1 VRAIRWQSLAK
12 VLVAAWSLAAGT
24 AEPAATAP
32 ADVAPAVVAPAVVAP
47 DLDAPQ
53 FAIPTTSDRAG
64 RVVAAVYIG
73 ERGPLRFILDT
84 GANRS
89 ALAERTVRNL
99 GLVPGGQA
107 MVHGITG
114 SAVMPTVEVAR
125 LRVGDLMMADQRLAV
140 LPDSVFAGADGILG
154 IDVVQRARVDVDFQ
168 NDQVVVGR
176 SGKRPPGDQLVV
188 PARLSR
194 GGLLLIRGK
203 VGRVRVK
210 AIIDT
215 GAERSL
221 GNEALRKALLV
232 REKQW
237 FGGEATKVVG
247 ATAQVAEGYAF
258 VAPTVALG
266 GDANVDNLSVTFGDF
281 HVFRI
286 WSLLDEPALVIGMDA
301 LGTLPGFSVDYPR
314 RQFLLKLAHP
324 APPPAGI

>member
-1 VRAIRWQSLAK
+1 MRAIRWQSLAPT
-12 VLVAAWSLAAGT
+12 LIAAWLLAAGA
-24 AEPAATAP
+24 AEPDTTVPAGAAP
-32 ADVAPAVVAPAVVAP
+32 ANVTAP

-53 FAIPTTSDRAG
+53 FAIPTTTDRVG
-64 RVVAAVYIG
+64 RVVTAVYIG
-73 ERGPLRFILDT
+73 EQGPLRFILDT

-89 ALAERTVRNL
+89 ALAERTVQSL

-114 SAVMPTVEVAR
+114 SAVMPTVEIAQ
-125 LRVGDLMMADQRLAV
+125 LRAGELTFPGQRLAV
-140 LPDSVFAGADGILG
+140 LPDTIFAGADGILG
-154 IDVVQRARVDVDFQ
+154 IDVVQHARIDVDFA
-168 NDQVVVGR
+168 NDQVSVRR
-176 SGKRPPGDQLVV
+176 SGARALGDRVVV

-194 GGLLLIRGK
+194 GGLLLIHGK

-221 GNEALRKALLV
+221 GNEALRKALAV
-232 REKQW
+232 REKDW

-266 GDANVDNLSVTFGDF
+266 GDANVDNLAVTFGDF

-314 RQFLLKLAHP
+314 RRFLLKLGRP
-324 APPPAGI
+324 APPPAGS

>member
-1 VRAIRWQSLAK
+1 MV
-12 VLVAAWSLAAGT
+12 VAAWSLAAGA

-32 ADVAPAVVAPAVVAP
+32 AVAATAIDAS

-53 FAIPTTSDRAG
+53 FAIPTNSARVG
-64 RVVAAVYIG
+64 RVVDAVYLG
-73 ERGPLRFILDT
+73 EQGPLRFILDT

-114 SAVMPTVEVAR
+114 SAVMPTVEVGQ
-125 LRVGDLMMADQRLAV
+125 LRVGELTYPGQRLAV
-140 LPDSVFAGADGILG
+140 LPDTVFAGADGILG
-154 IDVVQRARVDVDFQ
+154 IDVVQHARVDVDFAD
-168 NDQVVVGR
+168 DQVSVRR
-176 SGKRPPGDQLVV
+176 SGARALGDRVVV

-194 GGLLLIRGK
+194 GGLLLIHGK

-221 GNEALRKALLV
+221 GNEALRKALAV
-232 REKQW
+232 REKEW
-237 FGGEATKVVG
+237 FGGEPTKVVG

-266 GDANVDNLSVTFGDF
+266 GDANVDNLAVTFGDL

-314 RQFLLKLAHP
+314 RQFLLKLGH
-324 APPPAGI
+324 PPPHRTGS

>member
-1 VRAIRWQSLAK
+1 VRAIRWQSLAPT
-12 VLVAAWSLAAGT
+12 LIAAWFLAVGA
-24 AEPAATAP
+24 AEPDTTVPADAAP
-32 ADVAPAVVAPAVVAP
+32 ANVTAP

-53 FAIPTTSDRAG
+53 FAIPTTSDRVG

-89 ALAERTVRNL
+89 ALAERTVRDL
-99 GLVPGGQA
+99 GLMPGGQA

-114 SAVMPTVEVAR
+114 SAVMPTVEVAQ
-125 LRVGDLMMADQRLAV
+125 LRVGELSFPGQRLAV
-140 LPDSVFAGADGILG
+140 LPDTVFAGADGILG
-154 IDVVQRARVDVDFQ
+154 IDIVQHARIDVDFA
-168 NDQVVVGR
+168 NDQVSVRR
-176 SGKRPPGDQLVV
+176 SGARALGDRVVV

-247 ATAQVAEGYAF
+247 ATAQVAEGYVF

-266 GDANVDNLSVTFGDF
+266 GDANVDNLAVTFGDF

-314 RQFLLKLAHP
+314 RQFLLTLGHA
-324 APPPAGI
+324 APPLAGG

>member
-1 VRAIRWQSLAK
+1 VRAICWQLLAPG
-12 VLVAAWSLAAGT
+12 LVAAGCLAASA
-24 AEPAATAP
+24 AEPAAAEPAVAAP
-32 ADVAPAVVAPAVVAP
+32 AAVAP

-73 ERGPLRFILDT
+73 EQGPLRFILDT

-114 SAVMPTVEVAR
+114 SSVMPTVEVAK
-125 LRVGDLMMADQRLAV
+125 LRVGDFLMADQRLAV
-140 LPDSVFAGADGILG
+140 LPDSVFAGVDGILG
-154 IDVVQRARVDVDFQ
+154 IDVVQRSRVDVDFA

-176 SGKRPPGDQLVV
+176 SGKRASGDRIVV

-194 GGLLLIRGK
+194 GGLLLIHGK

-237 FGGEATKVVG
+237 LGGEATKVVG

-258 VAPTVALG
+258 VAPPIALG
-266 GDANVDNLSVTFGDF
+266 GDANVDNLRVIFGDF

-301 LGTLPGFSVDYPR
+301 LGTLSGFSIDYPR
-314 RQFLLKLAHP
+314 RQFLLKLAQP
-324 APPPAGI
+324 APPPAGG

>member
-1 VRAIRWQSLAK
+1 MRAFCWQWLAPG
-12 VLVAAWSLAAGT
+12 LIAAWSVAAG
-24 AEPAATAP
+24 ASEPATTAP
-32 ADVAPAVVAPAVVAP
+32 AVAAPAVVAP
-47 DLDAPQ
+47 DLDVPQ
-53 FAIPTTSDRAG
+53 FAIATTSDRVG

-89 ALAERTVRNL
+89 ALAERTVREL

-114 SAVMPTVEVAR
+114 SAVMPTVEVAQF
-125 LRVGDLMMADQRLAV
+125 RVGEFTLPGQRLAV
-140 LPDSVFAGADGILG
+140 LPDAVFAGVDGILG
-154 IDVVQRARVDVDFQ
+154 IDVVQHARIDVDFA
-168 NDQVVVGR
+168 NDQVSVRR
-176 SGKRPPGDQLVV
+176 SGARAPRDRVVV

-194 GGLLLIRGK
+194 GGLLLIHGK

-286 WSLLDEPALVIGMDA
+286 WSLLDQPALVIGMDA

-314 RQFLLKLAHP
+314 RQFLLDLAP
-324 APPPAGI
+324 LTPVPGGR

>member
-1 VRAIRWQSLAK
+1 VRAICWQSLAP
-12 VLVAAWSLAAGT
+12 VLVAAWPLAAGA
-24 AEPAATAP
+24 AEPATTAP
-32 ADVAPAVVAPAVVAP
+32 VVAAPAVVAPG
-47 DLDAPQ
+47 LDAPQ
-53 FAIPTTSDRAG
+53 FAIPTTSDRVG

-89 ALAERTVRNL
+89 ALAERTVRDL

-114 SAVMPTVEVAR
+114 SAVMPTVEVAQF
-125 LRVGDLMMADQRLAV
+125 RVGEFTLPGQRLAV
-140 LPDSVFAGADGILG
+140 LPDAVFAGVDGILG
-154 IDVVQRARVDVDFQ
+154 IDVVQHARIDVDFV
-168 NDQVVVGR
+168 NDQVSVRR
-176 SGKRPPGDQLVV
+176 SGARAPRDRAVV

-194 GGLLLIRGK
+194 GGLLLIHGK

-237 FGGEATKVVG
+237 FGGQATKVVG

-286 WSLLDEPALVIGMDA
+286 WSLLDQPALVIGMDA

-314 RQFLLKLAHP
+314 RQFLLELAT
-324 APPPAGI
+324 PPPLPGGG